1 MGGLFGGGGA
11 PSPIPA
17 PVAPSRSDADVRA
30 EALAA
35 RQRRAAAT
43 GRSETILTSGQGVKE
58 EDQSVAA
65 TKKLL
70 GEG

>member
-1 MGGLFGGGGA
+1 MGGLFGGGRA
-11 PSPIPA
+11 TPVPIPA
-17 PVAPSRSDADVRA
+17 PPPPSRSDADVRA

-43 GRSETILTSGQGVKE
+43 GRTETILTSGSGVT
-58 EDQSVAA
+58 EDANLAS
-65 TKKLL
+65 KKLL

>member
-1 MGGLFGGGGA
+1 MGGLFGSA
-11 PSPIPA
+11 PA
-17 PVAPSRSDADVRA
+17 PALIPTPVTPSRSDADIRG

-43 GRSETILTSGQGVKE
+43 GRNETILTSGSGVE
-58 EDQSVAA
+58 EDSNNASV
-65 TKKLL
+65 KLL

>member
-1 MGGLFGGGGA
+1 MGGLFG
-11 PSPIPA
+11 SSPA
-17 PVAPSRSDADVRA
+17 PTPIQTPVPPSRSDAEIRG

-43 GRSETILTSGQGVKE
+43 GRSETILTSGSGV
-58 EDQSVAA
+58 EDNTSNTA

>member
-11 PSPIPA
+11 PAPIPPPA
-17 PVAPSRSDADVRA
+17 VPSRSDAEVRA

-43 GRSETILTSGQGVKE
+43 GRSDTIITSGQGVKE
-58 EDQSVAA
+58 DSNAA
-65 TKKLL
+65 STKLL

>member
-1 MGGLFGGGGA
+1 
-11 PSPIPA
+11 
-17 PVAPSRSDADVRA
+17 
-30 EALAA
+30 LAA

-43 GRSETILTSGQGVKE
+43 GRSETIITSGQGVKKD
-58 EDQSVAA
+58 DQQVAA

>member
-1 MGGLFGGGGA
+1 MGGLFGGGGSPA
-11 PSPIPA
+11 PIPP
-17 PVAPSRSDADVRA
+17 PVAPSRYDADVRA

-43 GRSETILTSGQGVKE
+43 GRSDTIITSGQGVKDE
-58 EDQSVAA
+58 TPAA

-70 GEG
+70 GDY